1 MGMLLFPT
9 EEFGDM
15 PIWPALFASILA
27 PKRPN
32 VLLDRRGAKNLP
44 SIVSSKNPR
53 LPVKPEMQFASKG

>member
-9 EEFGDM
+9 EEFGNV
-15 PIWPALFASILA
+15 PIWPVLFASILT

-44 SIVSSKNPR
+44 SIVSPMDLR